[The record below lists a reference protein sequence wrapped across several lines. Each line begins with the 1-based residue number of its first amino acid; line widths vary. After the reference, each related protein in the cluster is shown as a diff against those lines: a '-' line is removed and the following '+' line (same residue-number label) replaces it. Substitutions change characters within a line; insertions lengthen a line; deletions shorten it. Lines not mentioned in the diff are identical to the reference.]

1 MKLSKFDYIIHHRP
15 GVKNPADGLSR
26 RADHAIP
33 DPNEPGPALFLN
45 LAATSRLQP
54 INPSI
59 HLCYTVPEVIR
70 QGYAEAI

>member
-1 MKLSKFDYIIHHRP
+1 MKLSKFDYIIYHRP

-26 RADHAIP
+26 RADYVIS
-33 DPNEPGPALFLN
+33 DLNESGSALFLN
-45 LAATSRLQP
+45 LAAISRLQS

-59 HLCYTVPEVIR
+59 HLCYIVPEVIR